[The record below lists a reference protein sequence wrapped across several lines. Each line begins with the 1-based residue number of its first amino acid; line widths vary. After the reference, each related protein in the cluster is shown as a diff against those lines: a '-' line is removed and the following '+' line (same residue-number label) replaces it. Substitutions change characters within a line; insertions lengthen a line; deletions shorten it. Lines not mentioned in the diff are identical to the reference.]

1 MITDAKHKHRFIT
14 EILNDVIGEVRTPT
28 PPLPDL
34 EDPIVCKREFE
45 EKNAKYNLYYT
56 PIVMNLYRHFQAMIY
71 EELHLTHETT
81 YWDLNVD
88 FLVELI
94 NRVRENHV
102 RENLERRW
110 NDLLILAKKK
120 PLDRYND
127 EFVNNINKK

>member
-1 MITDAKHKHRFIT
+1 MITDAKHKHRFIS
-14 EILNDVIGEVRTPT
+14 EILNDVIDEVRTPT

-34 EDPIVCKREFE
+34 EDPVVCKREFE
-45 EKNAKYNLYYT
+45 EKNAKYSLYYT

-71 EELHLTHETT
+71 EELHLTNENT

-88 FLVELI
+88 FLTDLI

-110 NDLLILAKKK
+110 NDLLVLAKKK
-120 PLDRYND
+120 PPDRY
-127 EFVNNINKK
+127 FGK